1 MNSMKQK
8 ISVTFEV
15 KTEVEVDV
23 PNSYDRLDQFML
35 EHKNDITQQAKQ
47 NVMGDVEKQ
56 LTWDNLLWS
65 EKDEGVVLDFSNFKL

>member
-23 PNSYDRLDQFML
+23 PNSYDRLDQFVL

>member
-1 MNSMKQK
+1 MKQK

-23 PNSYDRLDQFML
+23 PNSYDRLDQFVL